1 MRQHMNIKSITICFV
16 IVLYGLIGCTPMDY
30 YYKDLVELGDRI
42 YVGKLNNIRAYV
54 GYERLKLE
62 WDHPSDPSITKV
74 VVYWNDRS
82 DSVVYLMDK
91 TEDVG
96 AVLIEGL
103 SEEQYVF
110 NAITYDEKGNR
121 SLPTEITARA
131 YGEMFQQTLRNR
143 VIESTSVS
151 SGSVTI
157 NWYEEFSETMLHT
170 ELRYTDINGNIQEIS
185 IPKDSEQTVINDID
199 MDIPISYRSVFIPEP
214 LALDQ
219 FYTEFDQYE
228 IP

>member
-1 MRQHMNIKSITICFV
+1 
-16 IVLYGLIGCTPMDY
+16 
-30 YYKDLVELGDRI
+30 
-42 YVGKLNNIRAYV
+42 
-54 GYERLKLE
+54 
-62 WDHPSDPSITKV
+62 
-74 VVYWNDRS
+74 
-82 DSVVYLMDK
+82 
-91 TEDVG
+91 
-96 AVLIEGL
+96 
-103 SEEQYVF
+103 
-110 NAITYDEKGNR
+110 
-121 SLPTEITARA
+121 PTEITARA